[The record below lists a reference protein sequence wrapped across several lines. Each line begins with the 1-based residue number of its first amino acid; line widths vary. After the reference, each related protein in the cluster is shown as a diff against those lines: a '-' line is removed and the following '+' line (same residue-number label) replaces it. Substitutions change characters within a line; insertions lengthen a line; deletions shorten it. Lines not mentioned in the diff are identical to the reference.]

1 MTTADDTMS
10 TPATVAAAAA
20 AARMDLSRPAGSGDT
35 PASDAGAPSL
45 MPPVPSLENARRSQE
60 EVEDAFAQATAAMR
74 AGQLEEA
81 AAQFRK
87 ILFTHPDHGRARA
100 NLGNCQFL
108 LGDLVNAESSFRA
121 VLTEVP
127 ENHNALYG
135 LASIL
140 IQQGNLEDAQ
150 GFAGRLCSLM
160 PDSAPAQTL
169 LGDAASS
176 DPRPGTAI
184 AAYRAALRI
193 DPAYAPAL
201 IGLSRL
207 LLKRNRLDEARDL
220 AERALAEDAQSV
232 AAFVCLGDA
241 LAALGELSPAR
252 EAYDA
257 ALGLSPSDTD
267 IKVRL
272 SLLARKSGDLK
283 AALRHADDAWTERAD
298 DREAG
303 NAIGAALAA
312 LGERM
317 AAREVLTAMANGRPV
332 PDWVRD
338 VIEKHRT
345 VPMPDLVWSP
355 HAPLQSPSVQ
365 PAAIPTAVD
374 TAFAASSEDS
384 DYATAEGPQT
394 PNDSADQ
401 QRVSGA
407 EPDGQAG

>member
-1 MTTADDTMS
+1 MTTADDTLS
-10 TPATVAAAAA
+10 TPATVAATQLP
-20 AARMDLSRPAGSGDT
+20 DLSRPPVIGDT
-35 PASDAGAPSL
+35 PAGDAGAPSL

-60 EVEDAFAQATAAMR
+60 EVEDAFAQATTTMR

-108 LGDLVNAESSFRA
+108 LGDLANAESSFRA
-121 VLTEVP
+121 VLTETP

-140 IQQGNLEDAQ
+140 IQQGNLEEAQ

-169 LGDAASS
+169 LGDAASA

-184 AAYRAALRI
+184 AAYRAALRT

-257 ALGLSPSDTD
+257 ALGLSPGDTD

-298 DREAG
+298 DKEAG

-312 LGERM
+312 LGERL

-355 HAPLQSPSVQ
+355 HAPVQSQSSQ
-365 PAAIPTAVD
+365 PAAIPTASAEVSD
-374 TAFAASSEDS
+374 QANTDVSQTADDRAV
-384 DYATAEGPQT
+384 
-394 PNDSADQ
+394 
-401 QRVSGA
+401 QRLAPDA
-407 EPDGQAG
+407 EPDSQIG